1 MNKILNKN
9 LYLNFK
15 SDFSPDDFHH
25 IAFKTTNYENMVNFY
40 KNLFGCEPLYQSDL
54 ITFLA
59 YDDEHHRIAIA
70 NTSDVLSNLNFI
82 QKIVMKLKIFLNKNI
97 PSIEGLDHISYR
109 INPIEK
115 WFDFYFRAKE
125 RGLSPLWTV
134 NHGWISGIYY
144 RDPDNNLVEVFFEHF
159 SSAEEFKEN
168 ISPDFEDE
176 PIGTNMDI
184 EVLYEMFKSGAGFSE
199 LIKKGNTVPDGKK
212 PVSGLDAVMNMRKKF
227 ND

>member
-59 YDDEHHRIAIA
+59 YDNEHHRIAIA

-115 WFDFYFRAKE
+115 WFDFYFKAKE

-159 SSAEEFKEN
+159 STAEEFKEN